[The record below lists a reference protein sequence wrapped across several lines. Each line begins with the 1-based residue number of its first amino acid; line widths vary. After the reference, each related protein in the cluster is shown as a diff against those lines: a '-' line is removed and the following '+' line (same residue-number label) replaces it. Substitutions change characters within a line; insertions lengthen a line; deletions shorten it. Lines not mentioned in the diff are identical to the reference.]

1 LKSDYEKRIASL
13 KNNLENLKD
22 DNSLLKD
29 VIENEIEILSF
40 ANVFGYHWPKAKRKI
55 FLKFFDKVKD
65 EVSLR
70 SFKLLFANSTIIDD
84 GVAVERKDSRKRAG
98 EGRPLGWSWSVGFF

>member
-1 LKSDYEKRIASL
+1 MKSDYEKRIASL

-84 GVAVERKDSRKRAG
+84 GVAVEPSKRMKID
-98 EGRPLGWSWSVGFF
+98 